1 MRRSPTRGSGNPY
14 IAEYTNPTGKKK
26 YVGAFQWE
34 AEAALER
41 ARKIRLSL
49 QGHAR
54 VAGKKGKK
62 KGR

>member
-1 MRRSPTRGSGNPY
+1 MRRNPTRGSGNPY

-41 ARKIRLSL
+41 ARKIRDRDK
-49 QGHAR
+49 R
-54 VAGKKGKK
+54 VAGKKD
-62 KGR
+62 R